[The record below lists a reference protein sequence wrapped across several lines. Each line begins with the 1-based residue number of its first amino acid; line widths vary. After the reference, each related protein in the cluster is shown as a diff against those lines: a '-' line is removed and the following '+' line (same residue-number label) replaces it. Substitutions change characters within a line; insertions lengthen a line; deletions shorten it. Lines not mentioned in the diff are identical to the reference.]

1 MVEQLKLEASVERIK
16 VKKVTGALTWNLLIW
31 YSMNMYFYEN
41 SRTSA
46 SLASTDVL
54 MSTSF

>member
-16 VKKVTGALTWNLLIW
+16 VKKVTGVLTWNLLIW

-41 SRTSA
+41 SRISA

-54 MSTSF
+54 MSTSC